1 MGARKVEG
9 LMELFKDRRAVALV
23 GMGLALLAGLAIAAL
38 LMLRDRGGANAPPPA
53 SQGGLIVQTGRDD
66 DVKLDESRPLR
77 CFVNGQLVGDLKL
90 SDCAKRNGV
99 ASGALDVGLD
109 PTGALAAAHG
119 ASTQITPLP
128 PADASS
134 DVEPPPS
141 SGAVGEAPN
150 LPPRVAQP
158 GGRVAA
164 CWLYADAGWSR
175 VPEDLSLGAC
185 LRTLYPDR
193 CARGGP
199 PVYGRWADR
208 TLRLLDGLI
217 EISPDNRNFR
227 ALVGRSPDCDGGG
240 PPD

>member
-1 MGARKVEG
+1 
-9 LMELFKDRRAVALV
+9 MELFKDRRAVTLA
-23 GMGLALLAGLAIAAL
+23 GMGLALLAGLAIAVFL
-38 LMLRDRGGANAPPPA
+38 IFHGRGVSEPPPA

-119 ASTQITPLP
+119 DSSQITPLP
-128 PADASS
+128 PAEASS
-134 DVEPPPS
+134 DVEPQSPAGASGEPS
-141 SGAVGEAPN
+141 AATPGGV
-150 LPPRVAQP
+150 QP
-158 GGRVAA
+158 GARVAA
-164 CWLYADAGWSR
+164 CWLYADASWSR
-175 VPEDLSLGAC
+175 VPEDLTLGAC

-208 TLRLLDGLI
+208 TLRLVDGRI
-217 EISPDNRNFR
+217 DISPDNRNFR
-227 ALVGRSPDCDGGG
+227 VLTARGPDCDGG
-240 PPD
+240 PPE

>member
-1 MGARKVEG
+1 
-9 LMELFKDRRAVALV
+9 MELFKDRRAVALV
-23 GMGLALLAGLAIAAL
+23 GMGLALLAGLTIAAF
-38 LMLRDRGGANAPPPA
+38 LMLRHRGASEPPPA

-66 DVKLDESRPLR
+66 DVKLDEGRPLR

-119 ASTQITPLP
+119 ASSQLTPLP
-128 PADASS
+128 PGEASS

-141 SGAVGEAPN
+141 AVTGDEAPSAVQSGA
-150 LPPRVAQP
+150 Q
-158 GGRVAA
+158 VAA
-164 CWLYADAGWSR
+164 CWLYGDASWSR
-175 VPEDLSLGAC
+175 VPEDLTLSAC

-208 TLRLLDGLI
+208 TLRLVDGRI
-217 EISPDNRNFR
+217 DISPDNRNFR
-227 ALVGRSPDCDGGG
+227 VLAGRAPDCDGG
-240 PPD
+240 PPL

>member
-1 MGARKVEG
+1 
-9 LMELFKDRRAVALV
+9 MELFKDRRAVALS

-38 LMLRDRGGANAPPPA
+38 LMSRGRDASEPPPA
-53 SQGGLIVQTGRDD
+53 SQGGLVVQTGRDD
-66 DVKLDESRPLR
+66 DVKLDEGRPLR

-90 SDCAKRNGV
+90 SDCARRNGV

-119 ASTQITPLP
+119 ASSQITPLP
-128 PADASS
+128 PGDSSS
-134 DVEPPPS
+134 DVEPRSPAGASAGTTAEPTAGAPS
-141 SGAVGEAPN
+141 A
-150 LPPRVAQP
+150 

-164 CWLYADAGWSR
+164 CWLYADASWSR
-175 VPEDLSLGAC
+175 VPEDLSLSAC

-208 TLRLLDGLI
+208 TLRLLDGRI

-227 ALVGRSPDCDGGG
+227 VLAGRNPDCDGDG

>member
-1 MGARKVEG
+1 
-9 LMELFKDRRAVALV
+9 MELFKDRRAVALV
-23 GMGLALLAGLAIAAL
+23 GMGLALLAGLVIATF
-38 LMLRDRGGANAPPPA
+38 LMLRHRGASEPPPA
-53 SQGGLIVQTGRDD
+53 SQGGLVVQTGRDD

-119 ASTQITPLP
+119 GSSQITPLP
-128 PADASS
+128 PAEASS
-134 DVEPPPS
+134 DVEPQSPA
-141 SGAVGEAPN
+141 GAPDEAATGGPAG
-150 LPPRVAQP
+150 AQA
-158 GGRVAA
+158 GARVAA
-164 CWLYADAGWSR
+164 CWLYADASWSR
-175 VPEDLSLGAC
+175 VPEDLTLNAC

-193 CARGGP
+193 CGRGGP

-208 TLRLLDGLI
+208 TLRLVDGRI
-217 EISPDNRNFR
+217 DISPDNRNFR
-227 ALVGRSPDCDGGG
+227 MLAGRGPDCDGGG

>member
-1 MGARKVEG
+1 
-9 LMELFKDRRAVALV
+9 MELFKDRRAVALV
-23 GMGLALLAGLAIAAL
+23 GMGLALFAGLAVAAF
-38 LMLRDRGGANAPPPA
+38 LMLRSRGASGPPPA

-66 DVKLDESRPLR
+66 DVKLDEGRPLR

-90 SDCAKRNGV
+90 SECAKRNGV

-119 ASTQITPLP
+119 AADQITPLP
-128 PADASS
+128 PRDASA
-134 DVEPPPS
+134 DVEPQS
-141 SGAVGEAPN
+141 AQDGSAGASDGAP
-150 LPPRVAQP
+150 
-158 GGRVAA
+158 GRVAA
-164 CWLYADAGWSR
+164 CWLYTDASWSR

-208 TLRLLDGLI
+208 TLRLVDGRI

-227 ALVGRSPDCDGGG
+227 VLAGRAPDCDG
-240 PPD
+240 PPE